1 MPQKVNKLYAK
12 KIVQLVLDG
21 NWNGNNTII
30 RLIVPVLEDFFAKR
44 LDELDRQL
52 DSIAG
57 EPSVPLETK

>member
-21 NWNGNNTII
+21 CGTSK
-30 RLIVPVLEDFFAKR
+30 LVPVLEDFFAKR